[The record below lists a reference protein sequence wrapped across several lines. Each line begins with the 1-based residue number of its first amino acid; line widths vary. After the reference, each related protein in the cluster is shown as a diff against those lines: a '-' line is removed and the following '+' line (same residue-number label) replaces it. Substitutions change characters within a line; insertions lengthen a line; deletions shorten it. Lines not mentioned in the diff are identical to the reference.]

1 MPVVGSLKFYSCHA
15 LLVAIVCLLGL
26 APGVGLAFESDEHK
40 YLGDLSLRIAVDF
53 AQVRQL
59 QDPQRY
65 WQGSLQERCK
75 MQAPDVRQFYRDG
88 QGATCPSV
96 EPNSPSYG
104 DLVRLVDYVPYP
116 YKLLEA
122 PRNTLSDGIPNSFSQ
137 LNQYVLQEGTG
148 YMTSNLAKASS
159 NNELHFQLAAI
170 SAMAN
175 LHRKALELSQKNKV
189 FAALATNA
197 LSDHFLHDFFAPGH
211 ITVNRDNSHDA
222 IALGMHDTSNRT
234 GAMFQIDQKRWNND
248 LVPILD
254 FIAVNHFPDRGDYA
268 LITGRDE
275 AMSADQFIA
284 AVQDLRRDH
293 EQIHLYGDD
302 LLHQYPRQQLL
313 MLLINVRSLLDV
325 LAPCEVKPCRE
336 NSLNEYL
343 WQDYDD
349 LDKSK
354 WPRAGI
360 TYGEYELEPQQLSQS
375 SNLLILSVGGEAPL
389 SEFGSSRLE
398 ITTELVPLKFI
409 GASDF
414 LHKHTINRPTLDCPV
429 FSACN
434 IAPAFG
440 LTYLRDERFNALG
453 PSLRLIKAFPKIDL
467 QLSGYYQYLTYDLNK
482 NRKKPSY
489 GMRIDT
495 GFSLYTAFIGIGK
508 GYFVHENGQLD
519 SDTVVSFGMA
529 FGMPLTRLGLDW

>member
-1 MPVVGSLKFYSCHA
+1 MPVFVSLKSSLRAFSI
-15 LLVAIVCLLGL
+15 AILCLVCLV
-26 APGVGLAFESDEHK
+26 PRVGFGFESYEHK
-40 YLGDLSLRIAVDF
+40 HLADLALRIAVDYVQ
-53 AQVRQL
+53 ARAL
-59 QDPQRY
+59 HDAQRY
-65 WQGSLQERCK
+65 WQGSLHERCA
-75 MQAPDVRQFYRDG
+75 MLTTDVQQFYRDG
-88 QGATCPSV
+88 QGATCPTV
-96 EPNSPSYG
+96 EASAPSYG
-104 DLVRLVDYVPYP
+104 DLVRLVDHIPYP
-116 YKLLEA
+116 DKLLDT
-122 PRNTLSDGIPNSFSQ
+122 PRATLSDGIPTSFSQ
-137 LNQYVLQEGTG
+137 LNQYVLREGTG

-175 LHRKALELSQKNKV
+175 LHRKALELGQQDRV

-222 IALGMHDTSNRT
+222 IALGMHDTSNRS
-234 GAMFQIDQKRWNND
+234 GAMFRIDQNRWAND

-254 FIAVNHFPDRGDYA
+254 FMADNHVPDRGAYA
-268 LITGRDE
+268 LIASRDGMM
-275 AMSADQFIA
+275 AADQFMSVVA
-284 AVQDLRRDH
+284 ELRRDH
-293 EQIHLYGDD
+293 EQIRLHGDD

-325 LAPCEVKPCRE
+325 LAPCAVEPCRE

-349 LDKSK
+349 RDKSK
-354 WPRAGI
+354 LPRAGI
-360 TYGEYELEPQQLSQS
+360 TYGEYELVPQQLSQS
-375 SNLLILSVGGEAPL
+375 SNLIILSVGGEAPL

-440 LTYLRDERFNALG
+440 LTYLRDERFNAFG

-467 QLSGYYQYLTYDLNK
+467 QLSGYYQYLTYDLK
-482 NRKKPSY
+482 QDGKKPSY
-489 GMRIDT
+489 GLRMDT

-508 GYFVHENGQLD
+508 GYFVHVDEQLD

-529 FGMPLTRLGLDW
+529 FGMPLTRLGLEW

>member
-1 MPVVGSLKFYSCHA
+1 MPAVGRLKLYCCHI
-15 LLVAIVCLLGL
+15 VRTVIVCGLGL
-26 APGVGLAFESDEHK
+26 SASTGFAFESYEHK
-40 YLGDLSLRIAVDF
+40 HLGDLALRIAVDY

-59 QDPQRY
+59 QDATAY
-65 WQGSLQERCK
+65 WQGSLQERCSRLTS
-75 MQAPDVRQFYRDG
+75 DVSQFYRDAS
-88 QGATCPSV
+88 GATCPSV
-96 EPNSPSYG
+96 ETDAPSYG
-104 DLVRLVDYVPYP
+104 DLVRLVDHIPYP
-116 YKLLEA
+116 YKLLDA
-122 PRNTLSDGIPNSFSQ
+122 PRAMLSDGIPTSFNQ
-137 LNQYVLQEGTG
+137 LNQYVLREGTG
-148 YMTSNLAKASS
+148 YMTSNLAKATA

-170 SAMAN
+170 STMAT
-175 LHRKALELSQKNKV
+175 LHRKAIELVRKDRL

-197 LSDHFLHDFFAPGH
+197 LADHFLHDFFAPGH

-222 IALGMHDTSNRT
+222 IALGMHDTSNNS
-234 GAMFQIDQKRWNND
+234 GASFRINQQRWSED
-248 LVPILD
+248 LLPLLD
-254 FIAVNHFPDRGDYA
+254 FVSANHTPERGAYGLA
-268 LITGRDE
+268 LNGDADITDE
-275 AMSADQFIA
+275 QFSELVDQF
-284 AVQDLRRDH
+284 RHDH
-293 EQIHLYGDD
+293 ERIRLYGDD
-302 LLHQYPRQQLL
+302 LLHKHPRQQLL

-325 LAPCEVKPCRE
+325 LEPCQLQPCRE

-349 LDKSK
+349 RDKIQQ
-354 WPRAGI
+354 PRAGI
-360 TYGEYELEPQQLSQS
+360 AFGEYELEPQQLSQS
-375 SNLLILSVGGEAPL
+375 SNVFILSVGGEAPL

-398 ITTELVPLKFI
+398 VTTELVPLKFI

-440 LTYLRDERFNALG
+440 MTWLRDERFTAVG
-453 PSLRLIKAFPKIDL
+453 PSVRLIKAFPKIDL

-482 NRKKPSY
+482 DRKKPSY

-508 GYFVHENGQLD
+508 GYFVHENEQLD